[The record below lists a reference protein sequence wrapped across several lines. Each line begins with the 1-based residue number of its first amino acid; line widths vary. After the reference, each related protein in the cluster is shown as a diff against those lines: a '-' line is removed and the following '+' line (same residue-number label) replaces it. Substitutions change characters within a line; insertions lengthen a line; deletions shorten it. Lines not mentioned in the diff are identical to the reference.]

1 MPISRIKTDGIQD
14 DAITS
19 AKIGD
24 TNIAAADIAD
34 NAVTTAKIADS
45 QITDAKIASGITASK
60 LTGDLPAI
68 SGANLTGVGVDGIT
82 STANATAITIDSSE
96 NILAG
101 KTSSAFNTAGF
112 ELFGNADKGKF
123 WATRDGGVA
132 AAFNRKSS
140 DGDIALFAKDGTTV
154 GSVATYGG
162 DLIVGT
168 GDTRLRFIDSLDSIF
183 PVSNSTGT
191 SRDAGIDLGHS
202 ETRFKDIYTSG
213 GIYLGA
219 ASNST
224 PVAANYL
231 DDYEEGT
238 WTPTVAGVNNTPT
251 YYNNYGKYTKVGR
264 KVTIQFFQQTWV
276 APTFSTN
283 SAVFRITGIPFT
295 CLGSGY
301 SGSQGSM
308 NSQGFHFNGSSNNQF
323 TSGQVEPSVGN
334 DGGLALSFSVTSSGG
349 TRGQVI
355 NSAAGSGYIIEATVT
370 YFTNQ

>member
-140 DGDIALFAKDGTTV
+140 DGDIALFRKDGTTV
-154 GSVATYGG
+154 GSVATYGN

-219 ASNST
+219 ASSST
-224 PVAANYL
+224 PVAANKL
-231 DDYEEGT
+231 DDYEEGL
-238 WTPTVAGVNNTPT
+238 WTPTVTGDSNAGTTT
-251 YYNNYGKYTKVGR
+251 YSTRHGYYTKIGR
-264 KVTIQFFQQTWV
+264 LVNITCIVNW
-276 APTFSTN
+276 
-283 SAVFRITGIPFT
+283 SAMTGSGFMELKGIPYAIANLSGGQNYPVGAVLPSNINWTGGTMFVG
-295 CLGSGY
+295 LGF
-301 SGSQGSM
+301 SGSSAIALY
-308 NSQGFHFNGSSNNQF
+308 GSSDN
-323 TSGQVEPSVGN
+323 
-334 DGGLALSFSVTSSGG
+334 GGASRQNCV
-349 TRGQVI
+349 
-355 NSAAGSGYIIEATVT
+355 NESANFRLTMSYMTT
-370 YFTNQ
+370 